1 MEKNLVCG
9 TKMSVIKKAFFNGKL
24 SQLVNE
30 MQGAGNLS
38 SPEEAK
44 ELKTYL
50 ESLKEQNKSVV
61 EEMEQGFSE
70 ELGAGE
76 VKPPSVEE
84 LTKDD
89 PNLEQWEREKDK
101 AIELVK
107 AKMKS
112 VRDKLG
118 KETSFNIKEL
128 QDLAFELSFWTMWIS
143 QDEIYKRQLWKK
155 KLIQIMEEHNLNRR
169 TAEDYSEVTNEY
181 RDFKLAQDFRSI
193 VDSLIISARRGY
205 SDG

>member
-181 RDFKLAQDFRSI
+181 RDFKLAKGFRSI
-193 VDSLIISARRGY
+193 VDNLIISARKGY
-205 SDG
+205 TE